1 MIILSRSGFAHRAH
15 PRARR
20 RQLFGKR
27 RAGRAGP
34 PMDKAASGA
43 AIDPSG
49 EITS

>member
-1 MIILSRSGFAHRAH
+1 MKTMSRSGFAHRAH

-27 RAGRAGP
+27 CAGRVGP
-34 PMDKAASGA
+34 PMDKATSAA

-49 EITS
+49 ENTS

>member
-1 MIILSRSGFAHRAH
+1 MTTMSRSAFDHRAH

-27 RAGRAGP
+27 CAGRAGP
-34 PMDKAASGA
+34 PMDKAASA
-43 AIDPSG
+43 TAIDPSG

>member
-27 RAGRAGP
+27 CAGRAGP
-34 PMDKAASGA
+34 PMDKAASAA